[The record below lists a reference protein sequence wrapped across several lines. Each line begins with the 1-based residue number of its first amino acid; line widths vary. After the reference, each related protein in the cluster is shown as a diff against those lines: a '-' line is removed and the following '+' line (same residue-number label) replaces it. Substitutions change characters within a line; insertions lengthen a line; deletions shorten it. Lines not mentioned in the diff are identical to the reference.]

1 MNVPLMEIITIGAIF
16 IGPIVAVVVTR
27 LMDERSAKYVR
38 RHAIFRDL
46 MRTRSAKLSLEH
58 VTALNL
64 IEIEFYDNSN
74 VRNAWQKYMEN
85 LSSEAPE
92 ERSVD
97 FYGKRDQ
104 LFIKLL
110 QEVANQIGLKK
121 VDITDLMTS
130 NYYPQ
135 GWANDEVEQRK
146 VRALLIQ
153 TLSGMKPLKVRM
165 QDDSQWDGPF
175 PPFTKPEQANQIIDI
190 SNQEAVVEG
199 KLR

>member
-1 MNVPLMEIITIGAIF
+1 MNVEIIDIVTIVAI
-16 IGPIVAVVVTR
+16 IVGPIAAVIVTR
-27 LMDERSAKYVR
+27 AMDERNAKNVR

-64 IEIEFYDNSN
+64 VEIEFYENSG
-74 VRNAWQKYMEN
+74 VRSAWQKYMEN

-92 ERSVD
+92 DRAQD

-153 TLSGMKPLKVRM
+153 TLSGMKPLRVRM
-165 QDDSQWDGPF
+165 QDERQWDGPF
-175 PPFTKPEQANQIIDI
+175 PPFAKPDATTQLVDLTSQDSIVD
-190 SNQEAVVEG
+190 S
-199 KLR
+199 K